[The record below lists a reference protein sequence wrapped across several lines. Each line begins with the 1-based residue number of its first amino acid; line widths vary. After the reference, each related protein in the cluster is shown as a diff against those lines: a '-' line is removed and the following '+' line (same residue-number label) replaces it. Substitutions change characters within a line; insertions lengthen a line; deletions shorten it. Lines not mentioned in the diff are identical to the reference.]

1 MLSFWVNPA
10 LDNFIINKQQIF
22 GWQRILYF
30 CHLNSFI
37 HHMKNKTLLFLV
49 ASLIFLNACK
59 KEAELQKIQ
68 FQGEAQGTYYAIT
81 YFAADT
87 VVAQTQIDSLL
98 DDFDQSASLWVE
110 NSLLMRINQNDPDA
124 IPDQHLI
131 ELFKKARR
139 VSEATDG
146 AFDITVGPLVKVWG
160 FWFEEPI
167 KVNQQIVDSLLPL
180 VDYRGV
186 SIEND
191 RIVKK
196 NPNIQF
202 DFNAIA
208 QGYSVD
214 LMGGFLEKNGIKN
227 YLIDI
232 GGEVFGKGQKPDGN
246 PWMVGIEK
254 PSKDADSDRQLKAT
268 INLNNRAV
276 CTSGNYRKYYE
287 VDGVR
292 YSHAINPKTGF
303 PAKNTL
309 LSASILADSAGTADG
324 YGTAMMVMGF
334 DNAKKFIET
343 HPELEAYFIYSG
355 ADGSL
360 KTWMSKGLEGL
371 IEEEK

>member
-1 MLSFWVNPA
+1 
-10 LDNFIINKQQIF
+10 
-22 GWQRILYF
+22 
-30 CHLNSFI
+30 
-37 HHMKNKTLLFLV
+37 MKIKFVFLFAAVL
-49 ASLIFLNACK
+49 FMFNACQ

-81 YFAADT
+81 YFAVDT
-87 VVAQTQIDSLL
+87 LVKQDQIDSLL
-98 DDFDQSASLWVE
+98 NDFDQSASLWIE
-110 NSLLMRINQNDPDA
+110 NSLLTRINENDPEVM
-124 IPDQHLI
+124 PDKHILD
-131 ELFKKARR
+131 LFNQSRR
-139 VSEATDG
+139 ISEASDG

-160 FWFEEPI
+160 FWFKEPI
-167 KVNQQIVDSLLPL
+167 NMNQQIIDSLLPL

-186 SIEND
+186 NIKNG

-214 LMGGFLEKNGIKN
+214 LMGGFLEKEGIKN

-254 PSKDADSDRQLKAT
+254 PSKDADSERQLNAT
-268 INLNNRAV
+268 ISLSNRAV

-309 LSASILADSAGTADG
+309 LSASVVADSAAIADGFGTAF
-324 YGTAMMVMGF
+324 MVMGIEK
-334 DNAKKFIET
+334 AKAFIET
-343 HPELEAYFIYSG
+343 HPKIEAYFIFSDD
-355 ADGSL
+355 DGSL
-360 KTWMSKGLEGL
+360 KTWMSKGLEDL